1 MSRKGVKNDPH
12 PPGVRRPSAGIHFG
26 LGHNAASKI
35 SRTGWRRSRRAAEE
49 LIRHGR
55 VEVNGERA
63 ELGCSVDPLRDRVS
77 LDSKPVSLR
86 SRGFLLSSISQP
98 VA

>member
-1 MSRKGVKNDPH
+1 MSTKGKTTLIHLVSGTMRLQKFLAQA
-12 PPGVRRPSAGIHFG
+12 GVC
-26 LGHNAASKI
+26 
-35 SRTGWRRSRRAAEE
+35 SRRAAEE

-63 ELGCSVDPLRDRVS
+63 ELGRSVDPVTDLVASTQSRF
-77 LDSKPVSLR
+77 LFR
-86 SRGFLLSSISQP
+86 SRGFLSSSISQP